1 MPVLTPADLELLSA
15 YLDNEL
21 TPAER
26 IALERRLAQD
36 ADLRAALDDL
46 RGVTRAIRG
55 LPTLRAPRDFRLDP
69 AVFGRQDVSP
79 ARPAA
84 RRRIP
89 RRGYQWASG
98 ISALAAMLVF
108 VLGVLALLGPSMLD
122 STALR
127 SAEPAQSQALATSAD
142 EAFTGSAE
150 DAVAEGAIAEEEAA
164 DEDAIAMIPTLPVTA
179 VPADQAR
186 NLPLPTG
193 TAAPLPT
200 ATPPLTATPAQLEPL
215 AAAPQIAGEGDS
227 EAVEGFAAD
236 EPEAMPEAAALDD
249 NALGAN
255 ADSAEMAE
263 APALEEAPPIA
274 DTFSTGPDDQTQAE
288 PSAGGMGGGAE
299 PTLPAPLTDGR
310 GAGPSPTPPD
320 ATALMQEATR
330 RAIPGAFGGDTG
342 GSAPTAIAQ
351 APEAPPAPDADA
363 ERAKSPGFRLS
374 PLLLI
379 GGAFVLLAQ
388 AVIFFLLARRR

>member
-79 ARPAA
+79 ARPAP

-108 VLGVLALLGPSMLD
+108 VLGVLTLLGPSMLD

-127 SAEPAQSQALATSAD
+127 SAEPSQSQALATSAD

-200 ATPPLTATPAQLEPL
+200 ATPLLTATPAQLEPL

-263 APALEEAPPIA
+263 APAMEEAPPIA

-288 PSAGGMGGGAE
+288 PSAGMGWVAARNR
-299 PTLPAPLTDGR
+299 PC
-310 GAGPSPTPPD
+310 PPH
-320 ATALMQEATR
+320 
-330 RAIPGAFGGDTG
+330 
-342 GSAPTAIAQ
+342 
-351 APEAPPAPDADA
+351 
-363 ERAKSPGFRLS
+363 
-374 PLLLI
+374 
-379 GGAFVLLAQ
+379 
-388 AVIFFLLARRR
+388 